1 MIRVYDTMRGEK
13 VPFVPQDPRKVMMY
27 VCGPTVYDFAHM
39 GHARTE
45 VSFDVIRRYLEYRG
59 YFVVY
64 VSNITDIDDKI
75 INRAKEEGKD
85 AISLS
90 KFFAEEYV
98 KDMKKLKVKEP
109 NIRPK
114 VSDHIKEIIELI
126 NILLEKGYAYEADGN
141 VYFEV
146 RKFKE
151 YGKLSHQTLKD
162 ILAGARIEGGE
173 GKRNPEDF
181 ALWKKAKEGEV
192 WWDSPWGRG
201 RPGWHIECSAMS
213 MRYLGPT
220 LDIHGGGNDL
230 IFPHHENEI
239 AQSECATG
247 KVFARYW
254 IHTGMLRLKGEKMSK
269 SIGNVLL
276 LRNIL
281 NKYPAEVIRF
291 YLINAHYRKPI
302 DYSIENLENAKESL
316 EKILNLREYL
326 KDKAEENGLG
336 GEVNVESY
344 RQKFVESM
352 DDDFN
357 TRKAM
362 VVIFDMI
369 SEIYEKNPRGENAL
383 SCLNFLDEINE
394 IFDIFPERSTKGIE
408 DSLIELILRVRNE
421 LRKMKI
427 YTIADEIR
435 ESLRRMGIVVEDTK
449 EGTKWR
455 KGL

>member
-13 VPFVPQDPRKVMMY
+13 VHFVPQDPRKVMMY

-90 KFFAEEYV
+90 KFFAEEYI
-98 KDMKKLKVKEP
+98 KDMRKLKVREP

-126 NILLEKGYAYEADGN
+126 KVLLEKGYAYEANGN

-173 GKRNPEDF
+173 GKKNPEDF
-181 ALWKKAKEGEV
+181 ALWKRAKEGEV
-192 WWDSPWGRG
+192 WWDSPWGKG

-254 IHTGMLRLKGEKMSK
+254 LHTGMLRLKGEKMSK
-269 SIGNVLL
+269 SIGNVML

-281 NKYPAEVIRF
+281 EKYPAEVVRF
-291 YLINAHYRKPI
+291 YIINAHYRKPI
-302 DYSIENLENAKESL
+302 DYSMDSLENAKDSL
-316 EKILNLREYL
+316 KKILNLRDYL
-326 KDKAEENGLG
+326 KDKAEEKGSG
-336 GEVNVESY
+336 GNVDVESY
-344 RQKFVESM
+344 RQRFIESM

-362 VVIFDMI
+362 AVIFDMV
-369 SEIYEKNPRGENAL
+369 SKIYEKNPRGENAI
-383 SCLNFLDEINE
+383 SCLNFLNEINT
-394 IFDIFPERSTKGIE
+394 IFDIFPEKSTKGIE
-408 DSLIELILRVRNE
+408 DSLIELVLRVRNE

-427 YTIADEIR
+427 YSLADEIR
-435 ESLRRMGIVVEDTK
+435 ESLGKMGIIVEDTK